1 MRAALEVPLALFQ
14 PTALTGASTF
24 LVADALKVAG
34 TGGERMKSRN
44 NIGRAS
50 AGLAG

>member
-14 PTALTGASTF
+14 PTALTGASPF
-24 LVADALKVAG
+24 LVADALKAAG